1 MADSPKAA
9 PTSGMGISVTSEERE
24 RINDLCVAEGRPR
37 KAQIMWMVE
46 QRIAEIEKSGRK
58 V

>member
-1 MADSPKAA
+1 MA
-9 PTSGMGISVTSEERE
+9 ISVTAEERE

-46 QRIAEIEKSGRK
+46 QRIAEIKKSGRK